1 MVFCLPFNLF
11 RCAKIE
17 VANIIEPS
25 KIIKHVTVAAHV
37 AEPVSTNVAAPV
49 AAHIAE
55 PVAAHIAEPVSAH
68 VAVPNLIG
76 AAAAASIPTNTL
88 IVVPPQITMDENS
101 TDSSNPCWDKE
112 CVALLISVGLLGLMI
127 TPILAVMFPVMRG
140 VNSIM
145 DTLVKDDDVK
155 YKVE

>member
-1 MVFCLPFNLF
+1 MGFCLPFNLF

-17 VANIIEPS
+17 VANVIEPS
-25 KIIKHVTVAAHV
+25 NIIKHVTVAAHV
-37 AEPVSTNVAAPV
+37 AEPVSTNVAALV
-49 AAHIAE
+49 
-55 PVAAHIAEPVSAH
+55 AEPVSAH

-88 IVVPPQITMDENS
+88 IVVPPQIIMDENS

-112 CVALLISVGLLGLMI
+112 SVALLISVGLLGLMI

>member
-1 MVFCLPFNLF
+1 MVFCLPFLC
-11 RCAKIE
+11 RK
-17 VANIIEPS
+17 VDLANVIEPS
-25 KIIKHVTVAAHV
+25 KIVKQVA
-37 AEPVSTNVAAPV
+37 VAAPV
-49 AAHIAE
+49 AEPVAALVAE
-55 PVAAHIAEPVSAH
+55 PVAAPVAEPVAAL

-76 AAAAASIPTNTL
+76 VAASPASRPTTTL

-101 TDSSNPCWDKE
+101 NESIPCWDKE
-112 CVALLISVGLLGLMI
+112 SVALLISVGLLGLMI

-145 DTLVKDDDVK
+145 DTLVQDDDVK

>member
-17 VANIIEPS
+17 VANVIEPS

-37 AEPVSTNVAAPV
+37 AEPVSTNVAALV
-49 AAHIAE
+49 
-55 PVAAHIAEPVSAH
+55 AEPVSAH

-112 CVALLISVGLLGLMI
+112 SVALLISVGLLGLMI